1 MAKSKFET
9 ATGTISLMARSGKA
23 FTLEGDDKS
32 WFSVY
37 KAVQLQGAQVGD
49 EVEFEFEAV
58 TKGGAEFLNV
68 QGNVTILGEGSE
80 PAPARRAPPA
90 RRGAAPAARAPR
102 TARSEASEAPSGGG
116 DSREDKRQRM
126 IVRQNSLTQANALLH
141 SMAVAGLLGEGAPE
155 ELAAQLIEL
164 AKQFET
170 FSMLED

>member
-37 KAVQLQGAQVGD
+37 KAVQLQGAQAGD

-58 TKGGAEFLNV
+58 SKGGAEFLNV

-90 RRGAAPAARAPR
+90 RRGAAPAARTPR
-102 TARSEASEAPSGGG
+102 GERPAASEAPSKGG
-116 DSREDKRQRM
+116 DTREDTRQRM
-126 IVRQNSLTQANALLH
+126 IVRQNSLTQANSLFH

-155 ELAAQLIEL
+155 DLAAQLIEL
-164 AKQFET
+164 AKQFES